1 MIDFHTHSSASDG
14 ALNPKELLERAAREG
29 VTRFALTDHDTI
41 NGYLTVKDRVPEG
54 LRLVSG
60 VELSCQ
66 WARIGIHVVG
76 LGFDPDAPS
85 LRQHLQLLD
94 AARLVRAARIGDRLE
109 SAGMTGALRGAQSVA
124 SGAQIGRPHFARWM
138 VMAGHVDS
146 EEAAFKRFLGRGKP
160 GDISVLWPSLE
171 ATREVPRRLI
181 QPKRKT
187 IGLRVPDHPIPQA
200 LLHAL
205 NEPLMSATLIMPG
218 DDYPMTDPCDIRH
231 YLEHEVDLVIDGG
244 FCGLEATS
252 VVDLTGPTPV
262 VLRAGVGDVSDF
274 EIA

>member
-1 MIDFHTHSSASDG
+1 MSQF
-14 ALNPKELLERAAREG
+14 
-29 VTRFALTDHDTI
+29 FAIH
-41 NGYLTVKDRVPEG
+41 PETP
-54 LRLVSG
+54 
-60 VELSCQ
+60 Q
-66 WARIGIHVVG
+66 
-76 LGFDPDAPS
+76 
-85 LRQHLQLLD
+85 
-94 AARLVRAARIGDRLE
+94 ARLIQQAVSLIQGGSVIVYPTDSAYALGCQLGDKKAMERIRRIRSLQENHNFTLVCRDLSELGTY
-109 SAGMTGALRGAQSVA
+109 A
-124 SGAQIGRPHFARWM
+124 
-138 VMAGHVDS
+138 HVDNTTYRLLRH
-146 EEAAFKRFLGRGKP
+146 ATP
-160 GDISVLWPSLE
+160 GPYTFVLE

-218 DDYPMTDPCDIRH
+218 DDYPMTDPYDIRH

-274 EIA
+274 DIA

>member
-1 MIDFHTHSSASDG
+1 VSQF
-14 ALNPKELLERAAREG
+14 
-29 VTRFALTDHDTI
+29 FAIH
-41 NGYLTVKDRVPEG
+41 PETP
-54 LRLVSG
+54 
-60 VELSCQ
+60 Q
-66 WARIGIHVVG
+66 
-76 LGFDPDAPS
+76 
-85 LRQHLQLLD
+85 
-94 AARLVRAARIGDRLE
+94 ARLIQQAVSIIQGGGVIVYPTDSAYALGCQLGDKKAMERIRRIRSLQENHNFTLVCRDLSELGTY
-109 SAGMTGALRGAQSVA
+109 A
-124 SGAQIGRPHFARWM
+124 
-138 VMAGHVDS
+138 HVDNTTYRLLRH
-146 EEAAFKRFLGRGKP
+146 ATP
-160 GDISVLWPSLE
+160 GPYTFVLE

-205 NEPLMSATLIMPG
+205 NEPLISATLIMPG
-218 DDYPMTDPCDIRH
+218 DDYPMTDPYDIRDA
-231 YLEHEVDLVIDGG
+231 LEHEVDLVIDGG

>member
-1 MIDFHTHSSASDG
+1 MSQF
-14 ALNPKELLERAAREG
+14 
-29 VTRFALTDHDTI
+29 FAIH
-41 NGYLTVKDRVPEG
+41 PETP
-54 LRLVSG
+54 
-60 VELSCQ
+60 Q
-66 WARIGIHVVG
+66 
-76 LGFDPDAPS
+76 
-85 LRQHLQLLD
+85 
-94 AARLVRAARIGDRLE
+94 ARLIQQAVSIIQGGGVIVYPTDSAYALGCQLGDKKAMERIRRIRSLQENHNFTLVCRDLSELGTY
-109 SAGMTGALRGAQSVA
+109 A
-124 SGAQIGRPHFARWM
+124 
-138 VMAGHVDS
+138 HVDNTTYRLLRH
-146 EEAAFKRFLGRGKP
+146 ATP
-160 GDISVLWPSLE
+160 GPYTFVLE

-218 DDYPMTDPCDIRH
+218 DDYPMTDPYDIRDS
-231 YLEHEVDLVIDGG
+231 LEHEVDLVIDGG

-252 VVDLTGPTPV
+252 VVDLTGTTPV

>member
-1 MIDFHTHSSASDG
+1 MSQF
-14 ALNPKELLERAAREG
+14 
-29 VTRFALTDHDTI
+29 FAIH
-41 NGYLTVKDRVPEG
+41 PETP
-54 LRLVSG
+54 
-60 VELSCQ
+60 Q
-66 WARIGIHVVG
+66 
-76 LGFDPDAPS
+76 
-85 LRQHLQLLD
+85 
-94 AARLVRAARIGDRLE
+94 ARLIQQAVSIIQGGGVIVYPTDSAYALGCQLGDKKAMERIRRIRSLQENHNFTLVCRDLSELGTY
-109 SAGMTGALRGAQSVA
+109 A
-124 SGAQIGRPHFARWM
+124 
-138 VMAGHVDS
+138 HVDNTTYRLLRH
-146 EEAAFKRFLGRGKP
+146 ATP
-160 GDISVLWPSLE
+160 GPYTFVLE

-187 IGLRVPDHPIPQA
+187 IGLRVPNHPIPQA

-218 DDYPMTDPCDIRH
+218 DDYPMTDPYDIRH

>member
-1 MIDFHTHSSASDG
+1 MSQFFAIHPETPQVRLIQQAVSLIQGGGVIVYPTDSAY
-14 ALNPKELLERAAREG
+14 ALGCQLGDKKAMERIRRIRSLQENHNFTLVCRDLSELGTYA
-29 VTRFALTDHDTI
+29 
-41 NGYLTVKDRVPEG
+41 
-54 LRLVSG
+54 
-60 VELSCQ
+60 
-66 WARIGIHVVG
+66 
-76 LGFDPDAPS
+76 
-85 LRQHLQLLD
+85 
-94 AARLVRAARIGDRLE
+94 
-109 SAGMTGALRGAQSVA
+109 
-124 SGAQIGRPHFARWM
+124 
-138 VMAGHVDS
+138 HVDNTTYRLLRH
-146 EEAAFKRFLGRGKP
+146 ATP
-160 GDISVLWPSLE
+160 GPYTFVLE

-218 DDYPMTDPCDIRH
+218 DDYPMTDPYDIRH

>member
-1 MIDFHTHSSASDG
+1 MSQF
-14 ALNPKELLERAAREG
+14 
-29 VTRFALTDHDTI
+29 FAIH
-41 NGYLTVKDRVPEG
+41 PETP
-54 LRLVSG
+54 
-60 VELSCQ
+60 Q
-66 WARIGIHVVG
+66 
-76 LGFDPDAPS
+76 
-85 LRQHLQLLD
+85 
-94 AARLVRAARIGDRLE
+94 ARLIQQAVSIIQGGGVIVYPTDSAYALGCQLGDKKAMERIRRIRSLQENHNFTLVCRDLSELGTY
-109 SAGMTGALRGAQSVA
+109 A
-124 SGAQIGRPHFARWM
+124 
-138 VMAGHVDS
+138 HVDNTTYRLLRH
-146 EEAAFKRFLGRGKP
+146 ATP
-160 GDISVLWPSLE
+160 GPYTFVLK

-218 DDYPMTDPCDIRH
+218 DDYPMTDPYDIRDS
-231 YLEHEVDLVIDGG
+231 LEHEVDLVIDGG

-252 VVDLTGPTPV
+252 VVDLTGATPV